1 MGLCV
6 GVHNWGSY
14 MRRDSSISCVKWR
27 LYRHNG
33 IQDIAYSSINTLFL
47 DAACL
52 YGWCATEICIV
63 SSRPEFIV
71 FCLIFRD
78 FENLLLLWW
87 AINFAEV
94 QLNLEP
100 LLD

>member
-1 MGLCV
+1 MELCV
-6 GVHNWGSY
+6 GVHNWDSY
-14 MRRDSSISCVKWR
+14 RISDSSSSCVKRR
-27 LYRHNG
+27 LYKHNG
-33 IQDIAYSSINTLFL
+33 LQVIAFSCMNIFFL

-52 YGWCATEICIV
+52 YVWHVTEIGIV
-63 SSRPEFIV
+63 NGRHDFIL

-87 AINFAEV
+87 AINSV
-94 QLNLEP
+94 GVPLNLEP

>member
-1 MGLCV
+1 M
-6 GVHNWGSY
+6 
-14 MRRDSSISCVKWR
+14 KWR

-33 IQDIAYSSINTLFL
+33 LRVIAYSSINKLFL
-47 DAACL
+47 DASCL
-52 YGWCATEICIV
+52 YVWHITEIGIV

-71 FCLIFRD
+71 FCLILRD

-87 AINFAEV
+87 AINFVGV